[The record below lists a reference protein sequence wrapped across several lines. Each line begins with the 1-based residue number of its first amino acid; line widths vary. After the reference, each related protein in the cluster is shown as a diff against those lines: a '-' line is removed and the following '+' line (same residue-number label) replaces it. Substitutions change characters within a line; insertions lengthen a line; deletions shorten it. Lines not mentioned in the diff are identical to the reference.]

1 MWWII
6 PAIQTVAAIGAHQAN
21 KGPRSYRRTEEEQ
34 KYLDRLDKNRK
45 YGSIDV
51 GQQMR
56 YVGEQTQNQ
65 ASQSKQEVRGRA
77 IQSGMTSSIIQHE
90 LFRRVDRDTQ
100 KAISESSRQIAE
112 ANRQTMEQAQGSYDQ
127 FMLNESQ
134 AIRSNKDAQHQHKV
148 QKKVQMWNT
157 LGNLGSSWVGAAQGK
172 GGPMYHQ
179 TLTSTRPTYGPN
191 PNLGMT
197 PDQLKAAGLPE
208 TTNVTD
214 KRIQTGVRGIHPNY
228 YDDPSGAGF
237 NMPGGAGI
245 GGYSGKS
252 EKVKFTIRRANDFMK
267 SPVWTDETTVISLIE
282 AMYGFQTANS
292 LRDNYDAALA
302 KKLIQDYIQYR

>member
-6 PAIQTVAAIGAHQAN
+6 PVIQTVAAIGAHNAN
-21 KGPRSYRRTEEEQ
+21 KGPRSYRRTKEEQ
-34 KYLDRLDKNRK
+34 EYLDRLDKNRK

-65 ASQSKQEVRGRA
+65 AAQSKQEVRGRA

-100 KAISESSRQIAE
+100 RAISESSRQIAE
-112 ANRQTMEQAQGSYDQ
+112 ANRQTMEQAQSSYDQ
-127 FMLNESQ
+127 FMLNESA
-134 AIRSNKDAQHQHKV
+134 AIRSNEAAQHQHKV

-172 GGPMYHQ
+172 GGPMYQQ
-179 TLTSTRPTYGPN
+179 TLTGTAPTYGPN
-191 PNLGMT
+191 PNYGMT
-197 PDQLKAAGLPE
+197 PTQLQTAGLPA

-214 KRIQTGVRGIHPNY
+214 KRIRTGVRGLHPNY
-228 YDDPSGAGF
+228 YDVPGGGGY
-237 NMPGGAGI
+237 NMPGGAGY
-245 GGYSGKS
+245 GGYQGKS
-252 EKVKFTIRRANDFMK
+252 EKVKFTLQRANNFMK

-282 AMYGFQTANS
+282 AMYGFQTADS
-292 LRDNYDAALA
+292 LRQNYDAALA
-302 KKLIQDYIQYR
+302 EKLIKDYIQYR